1 MQLFF
6 DDQNGKFKNDIDD
19 WYLKDT
25 LAERGINIDQNIIQ
39 SYFHADKDT
48 DTDNDNESENWE
60 PNNDS
65 HDTDDDNEFYSC
77 EEDNNSDDENA
88 LYISDKDNN
97 SSQKLNNG
105 QQIDNHKLQNN
116 DGQKIDNDILQH
128 NDGQEIDNYQ
138 VDYTITKPIYR
149 DYIKNPEPI
158 ENLLHKDYYEVYN
171 SDNDSDYD
179 TKLRSSLYIC
189 PFLDEEKSNQKLLVL
204 PQV

>member
-138 VDYTITKPIYR
+138 VDYTITKTIYR

-171 SDNDSDYD
+171 TDNDSDYD
-179 TKLRSSLYIC
+179 TKLRSALYIC
-189 PFLDEEKSNQKLLVL
+189 PFKDQEKSNQKLLVL